1 MPVSK
6 DFDLQDEDYAAAYLK
21 RKIKR
26 SAKRKSHKKHERK
39 LLKSLI
45 RLSWCKPSI
54 WPECDPE
61 NDYEYTGRIRRA
73 KHSRQQKWMKKYSAK
88 VVRKLPE
95 DILCFK
101 GNHYRRWF
109 DYWNVWL

>member
-1 MPVSK
+1 MPVK
-6 DFDLQDEDYAAAYLK
+6 KEFDLQDEDFAVFHL
-21 RKIKR
+21 RGKIRR

-39 LLKSLI
+39 LLKELMRSKYYKLSI
-45 RLSWCKPSI
+45 RPDW
-54 WPECDPE
+54 DPQ
-61 NDYEYTGRIRRA
+61 NGFEYTGRIRRA
-73 KHSRQQKWMKKYSAK
+73 KRSRQQKWMKKHSAK